1 MRYFIKGLYILLIKN
16 LPLWIKMKTINT
28 NSNTLLL
35 IIIVHNH
42 KNLLI
47 NPLLFIKIHKQFFD
61 DQNNLLILNVFLIIK
76 HSNLLWVYFYIIYHY
91 MVKLLLDCIIFV
103 IQIIRIFRNIMI
115 EDLLKIIK
123 KLYKIKDKNFYKVLH
138 VYRKYFII
146 RNNCTIKLLYFVRQ
160 VQSLKY

>member
-1 MRYFIKGLYILLIKN
+1 
-16 LPLWIKMKTINT
+16 
-28 NSNTLLL
+28 
-35 IIIVHNH
+35 
-42 KNLLI
+42 
-47 NPLLFIKIHKQFFD
+47 
-61 DQNNLLILNVFLIIK
+61 
-76 HSNLLWVYFYIIYHY
+76 